1 MTSVCSAMP
10 AMAISTSM
18 PAKKAPVKTFKE
30 ETERFMHALY
40 AKASEL
46 GGQISGEHGI
56 GLGKRAYLAEN
67 LGPLPIALMQGI
79 KLVFDPD
86 LILNPNKVC
95 F

>member
-1 MTSVCSAMP
+1 MP

-18 PAKKAPVKTFKE
+18 PAKKGAREDILPFKE

-67 LGPLPIALMQGI
+67 LGPPSHCPYAGHQAGL
-79 KLVFDPD
+79 
-86 LILNPNKVC
+86 
-95 F
+95 